1 MPVPAWLEGR
11 GGRPEAYCHREMVD
25 AVRYLVD
32 NGVKWVA
39 LPADY
44 PWWRAVY
51 DFFRRW
57 RAYGYVREL
66 YERLRRGA
74 RLRRERKAEPSA
86 GIIDSQSV
94 DASET
99 VGEATRG
106 FDGGKLRDGRKR
118 HVLTDSLGLLLEV
131 SVTPAGVHDSKAAPD
146 LMDTFMAAPG
156 RLLKL
161 VWVDSAYQGPALA
174 EAFARH
180 GVQVE
185 VVRRPDGQR
194 GFTVLARRWVV
205 ERTLS
210 WLSRSRRLN
219 RDHERRPDH
228 HEQMV
233 WWAALIRLT
242 RNLAGDAPRWPEKRA
257 HRLSPARA

>member
-1 MPVPAWLEGR
+1 
-11 GGRPEAYCHREMVD
+11 MVD
-25 AVRYLVD
+25 VVRYLVD

-51 DFFRRW
+51 DSFRRW

-66 YERLRRGA
+66 YEHLRHGA
-74 RLRRERKAEPSA
+74 RLRRERKAEPGA

-99 VGEATRG
+99 MGEATRG
-106 FDGGKLRDGRKR
+106 FGGGKLRDGRKR

-131 SVTPAGVHDSKAAPD
+131 SVTPADGHDSKAAPD
-146 LMDTFMAAPG
+146 LMDMFMAAPG

-161 VWVDSAYQGPALA
+161 VWVAGAYQGPAPT
-174 EAFARH
+174 EAFALH

-185 VVRRPDGQR
+185 LVRRPDGQR
-194 GFTVLARRWVV
+194 GFTILARRWVV

-233 WWAALIRLT
+233 WWAASIRLT
-242 RNLAGDAPRWPEKRA
+242 WNLAGDAPRWPEKRA